1 MFFKSLLYP
10 KIKIKR
16 NDNNYISN
24 IKLDKIVVISIDENV
39 DFNNFY
45 EKRKQNSPY
54 NNNKNIEKEYL
65 LEICDKV

>member
-10 KIKIKR
+10 KIKR

-54 NNNKNIEKEYL
+54 NNKNIEKEYL